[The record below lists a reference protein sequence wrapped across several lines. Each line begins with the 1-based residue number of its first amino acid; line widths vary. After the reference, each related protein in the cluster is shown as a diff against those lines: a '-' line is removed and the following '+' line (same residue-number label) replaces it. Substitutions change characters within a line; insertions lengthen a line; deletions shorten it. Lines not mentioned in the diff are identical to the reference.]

1 MNTLFAPG
9 LFGSN
14 LFQKVILIECTFD
27 IRTSSFQVILYVSV
41 NHEQKC
47 CDKVEIGVIK
57 AEKNLMLWDFLWQ
70 D

>member
-9 LFGSN
+9 LLGSN

-47 CDKVEIGVIK
+47 
-57 AEKNLMLWDFLWQ
+57 
-70 D
+70 